1 MDSLYEELNIIEKET
16 FKRIVN
22 QLMGKTFIV
31 NHIYDYNKKKSV
43 MNSDYRF
50 IEIHLD
56 LFRQYLELGGWKLE
70 RNANYEVIYITS
82 IYNYNRMRLDK
93 FTTIILYILRLMY
106 DQKREN
112 INLTEHIVVSVSEI
126 IATLNEI
133 GAYEKKKPSALEI
146 NVALRT
152 IAKFNIIQKIEGLYE
167 DPNTKI
173 IILPSI
179 LFAVTADSITKI
191 NDNINE
197 MKETEDIEKL
207 DEEEKEEDIMIGE
220 NIE

>member
-1 MDSLYEELNIIEKET
+1 MENLYNELNVIEQEN
-16 FKRIVN
+16 FKRIIN

-31 NHIYDYNKKKSV
+31 NHIYDNEKKRSV
-43 MNSDYRF
+43 MNADYRF
-50 IEIHLD
+50 IEMNLE
-56 LFRQYLELGGWKLE
+56 LFKKYLELGGWKLE

-82 IYNYNRMRLDK
+82 IYNYNRIRLDK

-112 INLTEHIVVSVSEI
+112 INLTEYIVVSVSEI
-126 IATLNEI
+126 VSTLTEI
-133 GAYEKKKPSALEI
+133 GAYEKRKPSAQEMKD
-146 NVALRT
+146 ALRT
-152 IAKFNIIQKIEGLYE
+152 IAKFNIIQKVEGLYE

-179 LFAVTADSITKI
+179 LFVIPADNITKI
-191 NDNINE
+191 NSNMSKI
-197 MKETEDIEKL
+197 KENDTEQFI
-207 DEEEKEEDIMIGE
+207 EEENEEDIIIGE

>member
-1 MDSLYEELNIIEKET
+1 MDSLYEELNIIEQET
-16 FKRIVN
+16 FRRIVN

-43 MNSDYRF
+43 MNQDYRF
-50 IEIHLD
+50 IELHLD
-56 LFRQYLELGGWKLE
+56 LFRKYLELGGWKLE

-126 IATLNEI
+126 VATLNEI
-133 GAYEKKKPSALEI
+133 GAYEKRKPSALEI

-152 IAKFNIIQKIEGLYE
+152 IARFNIIQKIEGLYE

-179 LFAVTADSITKI
+179 LFAVTADTITKI
-191 NDNINE
+191 SDNINE
-197 MKETEDIEKL
+197 IKETEDIEKI

>member
-1 MDSLYEELNIIEKET
+1 MDSLYEELNIIEQET
-16 FKRIVN
+16 FRRIVN

-43 MNSDYRF
+43 MNPDYRF

-56 LFRQYLELGGWKLE
+56 LFRKYLELGGWKLE

-126 IATLNEI
+126 VATLNEI
-133 GAYEKKKPSALEI
+133 GAYEKRKPSALEI
-146 NVALRT
+146 NGALRT

-197 MKETEDIEKL
+197 VKETEDIEKI